1 MSDPNINARVEDII
15 RARGPDYERL
25 VEHRRERERVR
36 KREAR
41 KRQTPTAR
49 A

>member
-1 MSDPNINARVEDII
+1 MTRVEECI
-15 RARGPDYERL
+15 RARGPEYERL

-41 KRQTPTAR
+41 KRQTAGAAR
-49 A
+49 T